1 MGILPPTSLSSSR
14 MFAQIARDG
23 DRLELLLLS
32 SRFGDGPTAMD
43 ERREYLLFYVHIL
56 SSKIN
61 NDRLF
66 RLRLI
71 PEPLNKFL
79 ARVA

>member
-1 MGILPPTSLSSSR
+1 MGIASNVFFCHR
-14 MFAQIARDG
+14 
-23 DRLELLLLS
+23 E
-32 SRFGDGPTAMD
+32 FGDGPPSMD

-66 RLRLI
+66 RFAGEATRPARLAGPALVDVSLRLSFS
-71 PEPLNKFL
+71 KS
-79 ARVA
+79 

>member
-1 MGILPPTSLSSSR
+1 
-14 MFAQIARDG
+14 
-23 DRLELLLLS
+23 
-32 SRFGDGPTAMD
+32 MD

-66 RLRLI
+66 RFAGEATRPARLAGPALVDVSLRLSFS
-71 PEPLNKFL
+71 KS
-79 ARVA
+79 

>member
-1 MGILPPTSLSSSR
+1 

-23 DRLELLLLS
+23 DRLERLLLS
-32 SRFGDGPTAMD
+32 WRIWHGPTSMD

-66 RLRLI
+66 RFAGEATRPARLAGPALVDVSLRLSFS
-71 PEPLNKFL
+71 KS
-79 ARVA
+79 